1 MKGEVKGGKGRS
13 FPVDPNL
20 PRWVCQNCRHALCAV
35 DADSYTHKFFS
46 DPSLSVQGSLVGSTQ
61 MDHSFVV
68 LFKQKG
74 QGLGIPPR
82 PKSWLSQLEGSAFA
96 KGMEESFVVLPPAS
110 ASMYYNGSTLEGVGA
125 HLPTL
130 SVSATTPLQMN
141 NSRFYSGITV
151 LKKAFDIATSQTQV
165 EQPLCLE
172 CLRILSDKLDK
183 EVEDVNMDIK
193 AYETCLQRSELES
206 YDVLNNADF
215 PKDKEKIEEEERRL
229 QAAVQDTE
237 RQFAEVK
244 SQKKELESKS
254 KLFRELEEGYWHEY
268 NNFQFQLASHQVN
281 SNVIL
286 LFNNMPCTSLVEL
299 QFGCHTL

>member
-215 PKDKEKIEEEERRL
+215 PKDKEK
-229 QAAVQDTE
+229 V
-237 RQFAEVK
+237 
-244 SQKKELESKS
+244 
-254 KLFRELEEGYWHEY
+254 
-268 NNFQFQLASHQVN
+268 LA
-281 SNVIL
+281 
-286 LFNNMPCTSLVEL
+286 
-299 QFGCHTL
+299 

>member
-1 MKGEVKGGKGRS
+1 MLS
-13 FPVDPNL
+13 
-20 PRWVCQNCRHALCAV
+20 ALLMRTPIPTSSSV
-35 DADSYTHKFFS
+35 IHL
-46 DPSLSVQGSLVGSTQ
+46 SL
-61 MDHSFVV
+61 
-68 LFKQKG
+68 
-74 QGLGIPPR
+74 
-82 PKSWLSQLEGSAFA
+82 
-96 KGMEESFVVLPPAS
+96 
-110 ASMYYNGSTLEGVGA
+110 
-125 HLPTL
+125 
-130 SVSATTPLQMN
+130 MN